1 MAGCSPNSTPKLLAG
16 RRYSDEIEDGVRFF
30 SFLPDN
36 LSFLMTIPVAAAAG
50 AAVISAGAMAYAV
63 RAPWCTWLAPSV
75 SRGTATRP
83 SIALTFDD
91 GPSEST
97 MALLEVLARHRAL
110 ATFFQCGANVR
121 RLPGV
126 AREVIAAGHEI
137 GNHTD
142 THQILSLKSSDFIH
156 HELTAAQSAIEEA
169 TGVRPRYFRAPYG
182 VRWFGLR
189 SAQRRLALE
198 GVMWSAAA
206 LDWKL
211 PASEVVSR
219 LLARATPGAIFCL
232 HDGRGIAHRPNI
244 DATLEA
250 VSELLPR
257 LVDRGFQFET
267 MSQIVRPSVQQV

>member
-1 MAGCSPNSTPKLLAG
+1 MTTPL
-16 RRYSDEIEDGVRFF
+16 
-30 SFLPDN
+30 
-36 LSFLMTIPVAAAAG
+36 AAAAG

-63 RAPWCTWLAPSV
+63 RAPWCAWIAPSV
-75 SRGTATRP
+75 YQGIPDRP

-97 MALLEVLARHRAL
+97 AALLEVLARHRAP

-126 AREVIAAGHEI
+126 AKEVIAAGHEI

-142 THQILSLKSSDFIH
+142 THPLLSLHSPAFIGRQL
-156 HELTAAQSAIEEA
+156 EKAQKAIEDA
-169 TGVRPRYFRAPYG
+169 TGTRPRYFRAPYG

-189 SAQRRLALE
+189 SAQHRLGLE

-211 PASEVVSR
+211 PARQIVSR
-219 LLARATPGAIFCL
+219 LADRATPGAIFCL
-232 HDGRGIAHRPNI
+232 HDGRALASQPNI
-244 DATLEA
+244 EATLQA
-250 VSELLPR
+250 VGELLP
-257 LVDRGFQFET
+257 LLIDRGFQFET
-267 MSQIVRPSVQQV
+267 MTEILRPSVQRV